1 MKKPISTQVVF
12 ILDKMDMKKLIMD
25 FRRFQRERQKTKL
38 LKKKMSSFSVMK
50 YRRGSVELSEVI
62 VKVHQGASVNFIN
75 RNGEMFFGLYDTDIM
90 SCDDGEPDS
99 DNADNENKNEPTLIV
114 KLCIYAGAEALI
126 LEFGSL
132 IEKRNFVTTLGT
144 FLEFR

>member
-1 MKKPISTQVVF
+1 
-12 ILDKMDMKKLIMD
+12 MDMKKLIMD

-50 YRRGSVELSEVI
+50 YQRGAVELSEVI

-90 SCDDGEPDS
+90 SCDDAEPDS

-114 KLCIYAGAEALI
+114 KLCIYVGAEALI

-132 IEKRNFVTTLGT
+132 IEKRNFVTTLDT

>member
-1 MKKPISTQVVF
+1 
-12 ILDKMDMKKLIMD
+12 MDMKKLIMD
-25 FRRFQRERQKTKL
+25 FRHFQRERQKTKL

-50 YRRGSVELSEVI
+50 YQRGAVELSEVI

-75 RNGEMFFGLYDTDIM
+75 RNGEMFFGLYDTDVM
-90 SCDDGEPDS
+90 SYDDGEPDS

-114 KLCIYAGAEALI
+114 KLCIYVGAEALI

-132 IEKRNFVTTLGT
+132 IEKRNFVTTLDT
-144 FLEFR
+144 FLEFRNTTTAHR